1 MHNTY
6 THIFKQMASILCF
19 SMTDVS
25 LLVDRLI
32 LGWMRRKKVKCFV
45 RFKCRLDFLRSELFY
60 LTTKSHL

>member
-19 SMTDVS
+19 VMTDVS

-32 LGWMRRKKVKCFV
+32 LGWMHRKKKVKCFV
-45 RFKCRLDFLRSELFY
+45 CFKCRPSVE
-60 LTTKSHL
+60 